1 MNGVLRVVLLLIAR
15 ESLCATLEDIAE
27 REGTDKARDEHGY
40 VGAYAM
46 LFDGMRERVRNVTEI
61 GIHFVRARARSPLS
75 GPCPSPGRAS
85 SEFPCDLH
93 GFAQGKSIRVWHAY
107 FSNAHIYGIDVS
119 VQWQAKQAE
128 RDLGARVHVL
138 PSADSTDPRVIDRL
152 RLLHGSMDIVI
163 DDGDHRPASNGRTL
177 VNFWPLVKPGG
188 YYIVEDVT
196 TGGNVEGHFMNRKRW
211 PLDRSGYAWLAH
223 NVTDWPEGV
232 REIYEGHDV
241 FLADTL
247 VGQREW
253 DGYRQRHEGAWLNDR
268 VDHNSHMLVIRKR
281 RNGPRKTPV
290 KRRPIRAWPK

>member
-1 MNGVLRVVLLLIAR
+1 MA
-15 ESLCATLEDIAE
+15 
-27 REGTDKARDEHGY
+27 
-40 VGAYAM
+40 AYA
-46 LFDGMRERVRNVTEI
+46 VTLL
-61 GIHFVRARARSPLS
+61 VT
-75 GPCPSPGRAS
+75 C
-85 SEFPCDLH
+85 
-93 GFAQGKSIRVWHAY
+93 AQGKSIRVWHAY
-107 FSNAHIYGIDVS
+107 FTKADIYGIDVS

-128 RDLGARVHVL
+128 KDLGPRVHVL
-138 PSADSTDPRVIDRL
+138 PSVDSTDPRAIDRL
-152 RLLHGSMDIVI
+152 RLLHNSMDIVI

-281 RNGPRKTPV
+281 RNGPRTTPV
-290 KRRPIRAWPK
+290 KRKPIRSWPG